1 MPSNYFGHDRT
12 DKAAT
17 EYDGADKKW
26 RGGRR
31 VTGFL
36 QKRTPDKDIWI
47 WYILE
52 DKGGGQGDEKGRHR
66 RCPAGGRHNNVLCS
80 VLSFPVPESCLR

>member
-26 RGGRR
+26 RGSRR

-52 DKGGGQGDEKGRHR
+52 DKGGQGDE
-66 RCPAGGRHNNVLCS
+66 
-80 VLSFPVPESCLR
+80 